1 MIAQLR
7 LSLEVARLCYSIPV
21 EHDGRV
27 PMPQIVI
34 EVGKQSDGATFMLS
48 PWTQVLLEERA
59 LAPFPATAVFL
70 SFDTSKAFEDPNGP
84 WWDPVAFLLTGLTR
98 QQLREFGG
106 FSIVDPVEHEVLY
119 ESLAA

>member
-1 MIAQLR
+1 
-7 LSLEVARLCYSIPV
+7 
-21 EHDGRV
+21 
-27 PMPQIVI
+27 MPRIVI

-59 LAPFPATAVFL
+59 LAPFPAKAVFL
-70 SFDTSKAFEDPNGP
+70 SFDSRKAFEDPNGP
-84 WWDPVAFLLTGLTR
+84 WWEPVAFLLTGLTR